1 MINDEV
7 ATIFENMSRVLS
19 FKSGDRFRIIAYQR
33 AALCLRDLKEDL
45 ETTAKEGRLKDIPG
59 IGTDLAAMI
68 EEYIETKRIR
78 RYDQE
83 RKGIPDELIDLMS
96 IPGLGPKTLA
106 TLHKRFHIMSF
117 EDLKR
122 ALDSGT
128 ITGMPGFRDKKIE
141 NLQRGIELWLS
152 SKQRMTLGVALP
164 IAERLVQEIRNVRG
178 VERADLAGSLRRG
191 RETIG
196 DVDVLITSGDSPTV
210 LQYLVKLSPVK
221 QVLSVGDTR
230 AMMII
235 EGGVQVDIRAV
246 APESYGA
253 ALQYFTGS
261 KQHNVHLRTI
271 ARKHGLKVNEYGV
284 FRGAKRLGGTSEDD
298 VYRLLKMETIP
309 AEMREDRGEI
319 EAAVAHELPSLIQFA
334 DIRGDLHAHTNY
346 SDGRCTMEELLEGAK
361 GLRYEYIALAD
372 HSPSARVA
380 RGLDGKR
387 LGEKIR
393 DFEKLQHMQAKGSPR
408 LLLGAEV
415 DILPDGKLDY
425 SDEVLQRFDVV
436 TASIHAAFRQSKD
449 RITGRLLDAI
459 ANPHVH
465 IIGHPSTRLI
475 GSRERVEFDF
485 DHVIRAAA
493 DAQVALEING
503 SPLRLDLNDTM
514 ARAAQEAGVLL
525 AINSDAHSVS
535 QLEYVRYGVFV
546 ARRAWVQP
554 RSVVNTWSW
563 AKLQRWLRRMPI
575 APAKAA

>member
-1 MINDEV
+1 MINDEI

-19 FKSGDRFRIIAYQR
+19 FKGGDRFRIIAYQR
-33 AALCLRDLKEDL
+33 AALSLRDLKEDL
-45 ETTAKEGRLKDIPG
+45 DTTANEGRLKDIPG

-83 RKGIPDELIDLMS
+83 RKGIPDELIGLMS

-106 TLHKRFHIMSF
+106 TLHKKLHITSF

-128 ITGMPGFRDKKIE
+128 ITEMPGFRDKKIE

-164 IAERLVQEIRNVRG
+164 IAERLVQEIRSVHG
-178 VERADLAGSLRRG
+178 VERADFAGSLRRG

-196 DVDVLITSGDSPTV
+196 DVDLLIISSDSPAV
-210 LQYLVKLSPVK
+210 LQTLVKLPQVK
-221 QVLSVGDTR
+221 QVLGVGDTR
-230 AMMII
+230 ATMII

-271 ARKHGLKVNEYGV
+271 ARKHGLKINEYGV
-284 FRGAKRLGGTSEDD
+284 FRGAKRLGGASEDD
-298 VYRLLKMETIP
+298 VYRLLKMQTIP
-309 AEMREDRGEI
+309 PEMREDRGEI
-319 EAAVAHELPSLIQFA
+319 EAAIAHELPSLIEFT

-346 SDGRCTMEELLEGAK
+346 SDGRSTMEEMLEGAK
-361 GLRYEYIALAD
+361 RLGYDYLALAD

-380 RGLDGKR
+380 RGLDAKR

-393 DFEKLQHMQAKGSPR
+393 DFEKLQQRQAKGRPR

-415 DILPDGKLDY
+415 DILSDGKLDY
-425 SDEVLQRFDVV
+425 PDDVLQRFDVV

-449 RITGRLLDAI
+449 RITGRLVDAI

-475 GSRERVEFDF
+475 GSREPVEFDLNR
-485 DHVIRAAA
+485 VIRAAA
-493 DAQVALEING
+493 DARVALEING

-514 ARAAQEAGVLL
+514 SRAAHEAGVLL

-554 RSVVNTWSW
+554 RSVVNTWPW
-563 AKLQRWLRRMPI
+563 AKLQRWLRRMPA